1 MIAARREGPR
11 DSHSGIGAKFA
22 FFGRILGASGNIE
35 RKREAPLPA
44 RKQMRKNSTNPGP
57 WLYFRPRAFYLTQH
71 SPGIRPPIGPFIAT
85 FTKR

>member
-44 RKQMRKNSTNPGP
+44 RKQMRKNSNPYPRGYSIHLPQCATSRYAGP
-57 WLYFRPRAFYLTQH
+57 IVASDFCAVL
-71 SPGIRPPIGPFIAT
+71 GIR
-85 FTKR
+85 